1 MPSSGQAPPKHFSP
15 RCGNNLGANQFGN
28 VRDFSPQAVFR
39 LGFEDGR
46 STDQPAYAS
55 HALRRLVSF
64 GGTLMLMPPRRKVL
78 LSSCLFAALTAL
90 GTGLVGTAANSATEA
105 PAGFNTP
112 SFNSAASINNGLVE
126 PPGDTFARDQQVY
139 EENETVAGGLGP
151 VYNATSCVNCHQN
164 PNSGAASQITELRVG
179 HNDANGNFVN
189 PTILINDGK
198 NTITG
203 RSIVDDRAIG
213 PQAQETIPATE
224 NIRTLRAALN
234 TLGDG
239 FVEAIDDNTLI
250 AIAAEQPGLS
260 GGRIHG
266 EVVEA
271 PIFEAPGQTRV
282 GRFGWKDQHS
292 SLLSFIADAYLNEM
306 GITNRLRPTEVTQVL
321 NTTTGIEDQPDEL
334 GLADID
340 HFAQFVRGT
349 MAPPRDTALAATP
362 AAIKG
367 QALFSRIGCSVCHVP
382 SITTAPQGTVIDGGM
397 FTVPEALGDKIIHP
411 FSDFLLHDIGT
422 GDGIVQVGP
431 QDTANK
437 LRTAPLWGLRTKAR
451 FMHDLGSLSLDNAIS
466 RHDGE
471 AREPARRFRE
481 LSPEEREALITFLKT
496 L

>member
-1 MPSSGQAPPKHFSP
+1 MS
-15 RCGNNLGANQFGN
+15 LG
-28 VRDFSPQAVFR
+28 
-39 LGFEDGR
+39 
-46 STDQPAYAS
+46 
-55 HALRRLVSF
+55 
-64 GGTLMLMPPRRKVL
+64 RKVIFHG
-78 LSSCLFAALTAL
+78 CLMAAAIRLAI
-90 GTGLVGTAANSATEA
+90 GITGIGQQSAKEA

-112 SFNSAASINNGLVE
+112 SFNSAASISNGIVE
-126 PPGDTFARDQQVY
+126 LPGDTFARDQNVY
-139 EENETVAGGLGP
+139 EKNDAVKDGLGP
-151 VYNATSCVNCHQN
+151 VYNATSCVTCHQN

-189 PTILINDGK
+189 PTIFINDGK
-198 NTITG
+198 DTITG

-213 PQAQETIPATE
+213 PQAQEHIPDTE

-239 FVEAIDDNTLI
+239 FVEAIDDSTLI
-250 AIAAEQPGLS
+250 AIAERQPELS
-260 GGRIHG
+260 EGRIHG
-266 EVVEA
+266 EVVQA

-321 NTTTGIEDQPDEL
+321 NTTTGINDQPDDL

-340 HFAQFVRGT
+340 HFAQFIRGT
-349 MAPPRDTALAATP
+349 MVPPRDVTLAATP
-362 AAIKG
+362 AALKG
-367 QALFSRIGCSVCHVP
+367 QQLFRRLGCSTCHVET
-382 SITTAPQGTVIDGGM
+382 IITAPPGTVIDGGQ

-411 FSDFLLHDIGT
+411 FGDYLLHDIGT

-437 LRTAPLWGLRTKAR
+437 LRTAPLWGLRDKAR
-451 FMHDLGSLSLDNAIS
+451 FMHDLKSLSLENAIE
-466 RHDGE
+466 RHKGE
-471 AREPARRFRE
+471 AREAERRFDE
-481 LSPEEREALITFLKT
+481 LSQEERAALFAFLNS